1 MQFTW
6 LDAKLHLI
14 NEHLIKYLFQSPPLR
29 LLQIEGILH
38 LRSQMSKTYTV
49 LQNPGFPQPAYKKQ
63 FVLCSFLP
71 RILMQ
76 AIRLLPLCRS
86 DNYQNSYV
94 QFLFQACVFF
104 FFSPFLP
111 CIPYLLIYVFPTADV
126 TLVKLQSSSSPS
138 YSSRGLTAA
147 CLAPADPQY
156 SAALLPA
163 HTHQGYC
170 TAREKQAG
178 TVLLYSKAP
187 TQSHLSYEVHTVQ
200 HKGGGGRSEVLSQ

>member
-71 RILMQ
+71 RILMR

-86 DNYQNSYV
+86 DNYQNSYI

-104 FFSPFLP
+104 FSHCRCYLSEIAEQQLTFLQQQRAHCRLPRPRRPPVFS
-111 CIPYLLIYVFPTADV
+111 CSIASSHTSGLLH
-126 TLVKLQSSSSPS
+126 S
-138 YSSRGLTAA
+138 
-147 CLAPADPQY
+147 
-156 SAALLPA
+156 
-163 HTHQGYC
+163 
-170 TAREKQAG
+170 
-178 TVLLYSKAP
+178 
-187 TQSHLSYEVHTVQ
+187 
-200 HKGGGGRSEVLSQ
+200 

>member
-71 RILMQ
+71 RILMR

-94 QFLFQACVFF
+94 QFLFQARLFF
-104 FFSPFLP
+104 FF
-111 CIPYLLIYVFPTADV
+111 FP
-126 TLVKLQSSSSPS
+126 
-138 YSSRGLTAA
+138 
-147 CLAPADPQY
+147 
-156 SAALLPA
+156 LLPLHSLFAYLCISHCRCYLSEIAEQQLTFLQQQRA
-163 HTHQGYC
+163 HC
-170 TAREKQAG
+170 
-178 TVLLYSKAP
+178 
-187 TQSHLSYEVHTVQ
+187 HLP
-200 HKGGGGRSEVLSQ
+200 RPRRPPVLSCSIASSHTSGLLHS